1 MQQKEESN
9 MNRRISVAIDGPAG
23 AGKSSI
29 SKVVA
34 KKLGYLYIDTGAMYR
49 GITWAL
55 LNAGIS
61 IDDVDAVE
69 AALSKIQLE
78 LRVEETGL
86 SVWVNGTDVSQ
97 DIRTQ
102 YVTSHVSQVAAQK
115 AVRTKLVEMQRHMA
129 SAGGVILDG
138 RDIGSVVLPNA
149 ELKVYLTASVET
161 RGHRRWLELKDSE
174 NISLEEVC
182 RTVAERDAMD
192 MNRKESPLVCVD
204 DAVVVETDYL
214 SIEET
219 VQTLIDLIRKAE
231 LGGHHG

>member
-29 SKVVA
+29 SKIVA

-129 SAGGVILDG
+129 SEGGVILDG

-204 DAVVVETDYL
+204 DAVVVETDHL

>member
-1 MQQKEESN
+1 
-9 MNRRISVAIDGPAG
+9 MNLRISVAIDGPAG

-34 KKLGYLYIDTGAMYR
+34 KELGYLYIDTGAMYR

-61 IDDVDAVE
+61 IGDVDAVE

-182 RTVAERDAMD
+182 RTVAERDMMD

-204 DAVVVETDYL
+204 DAVVIETDHL

-219 VQTLIDLIRKAE
+219 VQTLIDLICKAE

>member
-1 MQQKEESN
+1 

-61 IDDVDAVE
+61 IDDVDAVK

-192 MNRKESPLVCVD
+192 MNRKESPLVCVE
-204 DAVVVETDYL
+204 DAVVVETDHL

>member
-1 MQQKEESN
+1 

-69 AALSKIQLE
+69 AALSKLQLE

-204 DAVVVETDYL
+204 DAVVVETDHL

-219 VQTLIDLIRKAE
+219 VQTLVDLIRKAE

>member
-1 MQQKEESN
+1 

-149 ELKVYLTASVET
+149 ELKLYLTASVET

-204 DAVVVETDYL
+204 DAVVVETDHL

-219 VQTLIDLIRKAE
+219 VQTLVDLIRKAE

>member
-1 MQQKEESN
+1 

-78 LRVEETGL
+78 LRVEKTGL

-204 DAVVVETDYL
+204 DAVVVETDHL

-219 VQTLIDLIRKAE
+219 VQTLVDLIRKAE

>member
-1 MQQKEESN
+1 

-115 AVRTKLVEMQRHMA
+115 AVRTKLVEIQRHMA

-149 ELKVYLTASVET
+149 ELKIYLTASVET

-204 DAVVVETDYL
+204 DAVVVETDHL

>member
-1 MQQKEESN
+1 MVLLVQ
-9 MNRRISVAIDGPAG
+9 V
-23 AGKSSI
+23 
-29 SKVVA
+29 KVVLA

-204 DAVVVETDYL
+204 DAVVVETDHL

-219 VQTLIDLIRKAE
+219 VQTLVDLIRKAE

>member
-1 MQQKEESN
+1 

-192 MNRKESPLVCVD
+192 MNRKESPLVCVE
-204 DAVVVETDYL
+204 DAVVVETDHL

>member
-1 MQQKEESN
+1 

-115 AVRTKLVEMQRHMA
+115 AVRTKLVEIQRHMA

-192 MNRKESPLVCVD
+192 MNRTESPLVCVD
-204 DAVVVETDYL
+204 DAVVVETDHL

>member
-1 MQQKEESN
+1 

-115 AVRTKLVEMQRHMA
+115 AVRTKLVGMQRHMA

-204 DAVVVETDYL
+204 DAVVVETDHL

-219 VQTLIDLIRKAE
+219 VQTLVDLIRKAE

>member
-1 MQQKEESN
+1 

-69 AALSKIQLE
+69 AALSKIELE

-174 NISLEEVC
+174 NVSLEEVC

-204 DAVVVETDYL
+204 DAVVVETDHL

>member
-1 MQQKEESN
+1 

-115 AVRTKLVEMQRHMA
+115 AVRTKLVEIQRHMA

-149 ELKVYLTASVET
+149 ELKIYLTASVET

-192 MNRKESPLVCVD
+192 MNRTESPLVCVD
-204 DAVVVETDYL
+204 DAVVVETDHL

>member
-61 IDDVDAVE
+61 IDDEDAVE

-161 RGHRRWLELKDSE
+161 RGYRRWLELKDSE

-204 DAVVVETDYL
+204 DAVVVETDHL

>member
-1 MQQKEESN
+1 

-86 SVWVNGTDVSQ
+86 SVWVNGTAVSQ

-204 DAVVVETDYL
+204 DAVVVETDHL

-219 VQTLIDLIRKAE
+219 VQTLVDLIRKAE

>member
-69 AALSKIQLE
+69 AVLSKIQLE

>member
-1 MQQKEESN
+1 

-69 AALSKIQLE
+69 AVLSKIQLE

-115 AVRTKLVEMQRHMA
+115 AVRTKLVEIQRHMA

-149 ELKVYLTASVET
+149 ELKIYLTASVET

-204 DAVVVETDYL
+204 DAVVVETDHL

>member
-1 MQQKEESN
+1 

-34 KKLGYLYIDTGAMYR
+34 KQLGYLYIDTGAMYR

-55 LNAGIS
+55 LDQGIEIS
-61 IDDVDAVE
+61 DTDAVK
-69 AALSKIQLE
+69 AALDHIE
-78 LRVEETGL
+78 LRLVPVEDGL
-86 SVWVNGTDVSQ
+86 RVLVNDRDVSKE
-97 DIRTQ
+97 IRTQ

-115 AVRTKLVEMQRHMA
+115 AVRTKLVEMQRQMA
-129 SAGGVILDG
+129 AAGGVILDG
-138 RDIGSVVLPNA
+138 RDIGSVVLPDA

-161 RGHRRWLELKDSE
+161 RGHRRWLELKDKE
-174 NISLEEVC
+174 DITLDEVC

-192 MNRKESPLVCVD
+192 MNRTESPLICVD
-204 DAVVVETDYL
+204 DAVVVETDHL
-214 SIEET
+214 TIEET
-219 VQTLIDLIRKAE
+219 VQTLINLIRNAE

>member
-1 MQQKEESN
+1 

-34 KKLGYLYIDTGAMYR
+34 KKLGSLYIDTGAMYR

-192 MNRKESPLVCVD
+192 MNRQESPLVCVD
-204 DAVVVETDYL
+204 DAVVVETDHL

-219 VQTLIDLIRKAE
+219 VQTLVDLIRKAE

>member
-174 NISLEEVC
+174 NISLEEVY

-204 DAVVVETDYL
+204 DAVVVETDHL

-219 VQTLIDLIRKAE
+219 VQTLVDLIRKAE

>member
-1 MQQKEESN
+1 

-69 AALSKIQLE
+69 AALSKIRLE

-204 DAVVVETDYL
+204 DAVVVETDHL

-219 VQTLIDLIRKAE
+219 VQTLVDLIRKAE

>member
-49 GITWAL
+49 GITCAL

-204 DAVVVETDYL
+204 DAVVVETDHL

-219 VQTLIDLIRKAE
+219 VQTLVDLIRKAE

>member
-1 MQQKEESN
+1 

-29 SKVVA
+29 SKIVA

-204 DAVVVETDYL
+204 DAVVVETDHL

-219 VQTLIDLIRKAE
+219 VQTLVDLIRKAE

>member
-1 MQQKEESN
+1 

-69 AALSKIQLE
+69 AALSMIQLE

-204 DAVVVETDYL
+204 DAVVVETDHL

-219 VQTLIDLIRKAE
+219 VQTLVDLIRKAE

>member
-1 MQQKEESN
+1 

-55 LNAGIS
+55 LNAGVS

-69 AALSKIQLE
+69 AALSKIQVE

-204 DAVVVETDYL
+204 DAVVVETDHL

-219 VQTLIDLIRKAE
+219 VQTLVDLIRKAE

>member
-1 MQQKEESN
+1 

-102 YVTSHVSQVAAQK
+102 YVTSHVSQVASQK

-192 MNRKESPLVCVD
+192 MNRTESPLVCVD
-204 DAVVVETDYL
+204 DAVVVETDHL

>member
-1 MQQKEESN
+1 

-174 NISLEEVC
+174 NVSLEEVC

-204 DAVVVETDYL
+204 DAVVVETDHL

>member
-1 MQQKEESN
+1 

-34 KKLGYLYIDTGAMYR
+34 KKLGSLYIDTGAMYR

-115 AVRTKLVEMQRHMA
+115 AVRTKVVEMQRHMA

-192 MNRKESPLVCVD
+192 MNRQESPLVCVD
-204 DAVVVETDYL
+204 DAVVVETDHL

-219 VQTLIDLIRKAE
+219 VQTLVDLIRKAE

>member
-1 MQQKEESN
+1 

-34 KKLGYLYIDTGAMYR
+34 KKLGYLYSDTGAMYR

-55 LNAGIS
+55 LNAGVS

-86 SVWVNGTDVSQ
+86 SVWVNGIDVSQ

-192 MNRKESPLVCVD
+192 MNRKESPLVCVE
-204 DAVVVETDYL
+204 DAVVVETDHL

>member
-55 LNAGIS
+55 LNAGVS
-61 IDDVDAVE
+61 IDDEDAVE

-102 YVTSHVSQVAAQK
+102 YVTNHVSQVAAQK

-204 DAVVVETDYL
+204 DAVVVETDHL

>member
-1 MQQKEESN
+1 

-69 AALSKIQLE
+69 AAFSKIQLE

-204 DAVVVETDYL
+204 DAVVVETDHL

-219 VQTLIDLIRKAE
+219 VQTLVDLIRKAE

>member
-29 SKVVA
+29 SKIVA

-69 AALSKIQLE
+69 AVLSKIQLE

-86 SVWVNGTDVSQ
+86 SVWVNGIDVSQ

-129 SAGGVILDG
+129 SEGGVILDG

-204 DAVVVETDYL
+204 DAVVVETDHL